1 MKYSVNSYSYGVYS
15 DAGRLGIYGMI
26 EKTAEYGYDGIEF
39 TEAPWMNTD
48 EAELRRIGETARKA
62 GLATVSLC
70 TGADFLNGSEGD
82 LDREVER
89 VCRIVDK
96 AACLGVS
103 MMRHD
108 VAYRVPDRK
117 HGIGYFYL
125 LPRLAE
131 GCRRVTEYAATL
143 GIKTMTENHGFFS
156 QDADRVAALI
166 DAVDSP
172 NFGAL
177 VDLGNFS
184 CADEET
190 TLSVSRLAP
199 YAFHVHC
206 KDFLYKKGSEI
217 HPGDGWITTRGG
229 NYVRGTIVGHGA
241 AGIPQ
246 SLGTLKRLGY
256 DGWLSLEFEGTE
268 DNLLGI
274 QMGLANMKR
283 FWEMA

>member
-1 MKYSVNSYSYGVYS
+1 MKYSVNSYSFGAYGNA
-15 DAGRLGIYGMI
+15 DRLGIYGMI
-26 EKTAEYGYDGIEF
+26 EKTAAFGFDGIEF
-39 TEAPWMNTD
+39 TESDWT
-48 EAELRRIGETARKA
+48 EASDDELRKIGQTARDA

-70 TGADFLNGSEGD
+70 VGADFLTGSEGD

-89 VCRIVDK
+89 LCRLVDK
-96 AACLGVS
+96 AACLGVPQ
-103 MMRHD
+103 MRHD
-108 VAYRVPDRK
+108 VTRGLPGKK
-117 HGIGYFYL
+117 HGIGYAAV
-125 LPRLAE
+125 LPRLTE
-131 GCRRVTEYAATL
+131 GCRRVTEYAASL

-156 QDADRVAALI
+156 QDADRVASLI

-177 VDLGNFS
+177 VDLGNFM
-184 CADEET
+184 CADEEP

-206 KDFLYKKGSEI
+206 KDFIYKKGAEI

-229 NYVRGTIVGHGA
+229 NYIRGTVVGHGA

-274 QMGLANMKR
+274 QLGLANMKR